1 MTFIQVVLTL
11 VSLTYNKHLPILEFG
26 KVEFLRMDTE
36 WRMAYFAIWKT
47 FNSGKLLSLDCYNT

>member
-26 KVEFLRMDTE
+26 KVEFLIGTE
-36 WRMAYFAIWKT
+36 WRMANFAI
-47 FNSGKLLSLDCYNT
+47 